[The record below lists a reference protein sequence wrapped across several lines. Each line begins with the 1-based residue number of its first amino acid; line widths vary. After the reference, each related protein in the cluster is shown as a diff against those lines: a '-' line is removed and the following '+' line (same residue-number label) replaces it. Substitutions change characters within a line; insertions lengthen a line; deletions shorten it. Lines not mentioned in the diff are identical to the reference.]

1 MKTALGVILLLAALR
16 RASCAVVAVI
26 VMTRHGDRTANYGN
40 PWNFTEAIDVLT
52 PLGSN
57 MSYGNGALIRD
68 MYVNQ
73 TSPTAVEGLNATF
86 NPLQIYAQSGD
97 NEVQLNSATAFLQGL
112 FPPDATLSLE
122 LTNNITYKPPLSGY
136 QYIPINT
143 VPADSDLFLNGW
155 TDCPNAAAQ
164 VKAAQ
169 SSPEFAAVQAAHQG
183 YLDSL
188 AKYLGGRPNG
198 LAYAYDMYDLLNY
211 QYTYDRQLFTELS
224 AGGGGPLPL
233 AQLRDLANYE
243 EDTRYDRA
251 APGGGG
257 SGAGNEARDVAGGT
271 FISAVLQVANATVN
285 STKNQVKLTYYSGG
299 YQTFLS
305 FWSLANLTAARPEL
319 RAITDFGSMHTFEI
333 RSDPVDNYTIRYSYR
348 NGTAVGG
355 GLPAPPT
362 PYALLGQPVDMPLA
376 KFVELMAP
384 LAVPDLGTWCAACGN
399 AASRGC
405 QYLKKLKGDDVSPVA
420 AGFIGAGVTLFVAFL
435 VGAFVLGALLCRK
448 QRHNPAYTPA

>member
-257 SGAGNEARDVAGGT
+257 GGAC
-271 FISAVLQVANATVN
+271 QVARWVRKFPLFLRDREYVVCRRVWSLRPRTFHCISRSTTHPAAPRRPNPFRVDHFRSCSFIRPVPSNRGDGAATACEIV
-285 STKNQVKLTYYSGG
+285 SVHQEDSGISRQVARVGVAHGLWGFIQKMEQGIRLYQTTGRRASPLLPELLSGG
-299 YQTFLS
+299 GREES
-305 FWSLANLTAARPEL
+305 GEE
-319 RAITDFGSMHTFEI
+319 G
-333 RSDPVDNYTIRYSYR
+333 
-348 NGTAVGG
+348 
-355 GLPAPPT
+355 
-362 PYALLGQPVDMPLA
+362 
-376 KFVELMAP
+376 
-384 LAVPDLGTWCAACGN
+384 
-399 AASRGC
+399 
-405 QYLKKLKGDDVSPVA
+405 DVSPAAAVA
-420 AGFIGAGVTLFVAFL
+420 GLKV
-435 VGAFVLGALLCRK
+435 
-448 QRHNPAYTPA
+448 